1 MWAQEH
7 CQDSQDTRWI
17 SCVARLSWH
26 DNRWWSTSYSLE
38 SRPLKSLTSR
48 LFVDRDDEEE
58 PRAIRER
65 WSVFI
70 NSVLENFPPGAED
83 RPTSGW
89 EENRGGPSWRS
100 ERGKMKERNG
110 RTRESSMC
118 LKIAAGCACKSLP
131 GSRAAEWRN
140 LQFTRR
146 SGAARETAV
155 FSNGVISLW
164 DRHCVWEI
172 KTFQFSTGVQRLLSI
187 RGLYEGISRYWMASS
202 LGYISLCLL
211 NCQLKS
217 IPCLKGARVCN

>member
-1 MWAQEH
+1 MWAQGH

-17 SCVARLSWH
+17 SCVARLSWY

-48 LFVDRDDEEE
+48 LFMDRDDEEE

-89 EENRGGPSWRS
+89 EENEADRVGEEKWRKKKRS
-100 ERGKMKERNG
+100 DEGIIDV
-110 RTRESSMC
+110 

-131 GSRAAEWRN
+131 GSRAAESEGTRN
-140 LQFTRR
+140 LR
-146 SGAARETAV
+146 GAVVRFE
-155 FSNGVISLW
+155 NGVLERSN
-164 DRHCVWEI
+164 
-172 KTFQFSTGVQRLLSI
+172 FAMGS
-187 RGLYEGISRYWMASS
+187 A
-202 LGYISLCLL
+202 LC
-211 NCQLKS
+211 S
-217 IPCLKGARVCN
+217 GD